1 MCMVMHLQ
9 EFKIILRNA
18 VEMSGI
24 TGNTRCWR
32 VSHPPSLYSCARPTT
47 SRAALRRGYKTLVL
61 LHTFSASQASS
72 RRSILCNRD
81 RRTKWVLKEPCAS
94 TELNDKMHV
103 KKQRKHNI
111 FAALASS
118 LPAITE
124 RTIMLPIDYYQVLG
138 ADTHFLADAIVRAYE
153 TRVNNLPAE
162 GFSQDAIIARQ
173 EILRGACETLADPDL
188 RGEYN
193 DSLLEDEAGT
203 IMVDVPLSKVPGA
216 LCLLQEAGEMEI
228 VLQVG
233 QNLLKE
239 RLIRTYQRDII
250 LAMALAYVELSRE
263 AMAETPPA
271 IMQSC
276 ELLERSLK
284 LLQEEGGSSLAPAL
298 QQQIDD
304 TIEHM
309 NPRCLLELLS
319 LPLDKEH
326 EGKRQEGKQ
335 GVQSILWTVGEGG
348 SFAPIPGFTR
358 EEYMK
363 ESFSRLT
370 AAEQVALFTATPS
383 NIPAESSEVY
393 AVALAHIAEGFV
405 AKKPHLIRE
414 ADTLFLE
421 LQQVVASPSDLAG
434 DFRPADQK
442 LDFAFERGMCALL
455 LGEIDDCRAW
465 LGLDDA
471 NSPYRVQSIAEFVVK
486 HSSISEDADFLPGLC
501 KLLES
506 WLGDVIFPSF
516 RETEKL
522 QVNLRDYFDDP
533 GVLSYLE
540 KLEKGGSPL
549 AAAAAIVQ
557 LGAGAGAALD
567 SVKASALETLQKVFP
582 IRKVG
587 GFKIEETFGAAS
599 KARLDFSSE
608 KLLTNDESQSDTAL
622 DKGSSVRTA
631 SSLPGGSKPPG
642 AAWGES
648 EMFELSGA
656 ARSQQLSPLKIAGAS
671 VLIGALVFGGW
682 RIFFAGKGLQK
693 TQTDFSSG
701 RGASSSGSA
710 ASSLSQRGVSQIDA
724 RIAEKLV
731 RRWQAVKSQALGRDH
746 VVENLSEVL
755 DGQMLKSWNE
765 RAKDVQKNGW
775 YWEYKLTNLSIDSV
789 TISTDGRR
797 AMIEATL
804 WEGASLYDEKKSKV
818 SDSYQSSYT
827 TRYELAN
834 INGVW
839 KINSGTV
846 LRS

>member
-1 MCMVMHLQ
+1 
-9 EFKIILRNA
+9 
-18 VEMSGI
+18 
-24 TGNTRCWR
+24 
-32 VSHPPSLYSCARPTT
+32 
-47 SRAALRRGYKTLVL
+47 
-61 LHTFSASQASS
+61 
-72 RRSILCNRD
+72 
-81 RRTKWVLKEPCAS
+81 
-94 TELNDKMHV
+94 MHV
-103 KKQRKHNI
+103 KKQRKLNI

-118 LPAITE
+118 LPAVTE
-124 RTIMLPIDYYQVLG
+124 RTITLPIDYYQILG

-153 TRVNNLPAE
+153 ARVNNLPVE

-203 IMVDVPLSKVPGA
+203 IMVEVPLSKVPGA

-239 RLIRTYQRDII
+239 RLIRTYHRDII

-335 GVQSILWTVGEGG
+335 GIQSILWTVGEGG

-363 ESFSRLT
+363 EAFSRLT

-405 AKKPHLIRE
+405 AKKPLLIRE

-421 LQQVVASPSDLAG
+421 LQQAVASPSDLAG

-442 LDFAFERGMCALL
+442 LDFSFERGMCALL

-471 NSPYRVQSIAEFVVK
+471 NSPYRVQTIAEFVVK
-486 HSSISEDADFLPGLC
+486 HSSISDDADFLPGLC

-516 RETEKL
+516 REIEKL

-567 SVKASALETLQKVFP
+567 SVKASALETLSKVFP
-582 IRKVG
+582 IRKGGG

-608 KLLTNDESQSDTAL
+608 KMFTNEESQSDTAL
-622 DKGSSVRTA
+622 YKGSSVRTA
-631 SSLPGGSKPPG
+631 EPLSGGTKPPG
-642 AAWGES
+642 DARDES
-648 EMFELSGA
+648 EMLEVSGT
-656 ARSQQLSPLKIAGAS
+656 ARSQQPSLLKIAGAS
-671 VLIGALVFGGW
+671 VLIVTLVFGGW
-682 RIFFAGKGLQK
+682 RILFAGKGLRK
-693 TQTDFSSG
+693 SQTDFSSG
-701 RGASSSGSA
+701 RAASSSGSV
-710 ASSLSQRGVSQIDA
+710 ASSLSQRDISQIDA
-724 RIAEKLV
+724 RIAERLV

-746 VVENLSEVL
+746 AVDNLSEVL
-755 DGQMLKSWNE
+755 DGQMLKSWSE

-775 YWEYKLTNLSIDSV
+775 YWEYKLTNLNIDSV

-797 AMIEATL
+797 AVIEATL
-804 WEGASLYDEKKSKV
+804 WEGASLYDEKKAKV

-834 INGVW
+834 SNGLW
-839 KINSGTV
+839 KITSGTV